1 MPDAYIGKEYTY
13 CTWTDKLAATPDG
26 AKAQPSIEASTAGQE
41 VTPSAA
47 AAAPARHPNKLQTLV
62 RTQSTLM
69 FWSRVRGGLPPQRG
83 KSGRGVRLSELADMM
98 DSGGG
103 GGAGGGGAGN
113 KPGCLM
119 RRSVN
124 LKATRPRTEIRIPPD
139 ENLLS
144 QFVEKTPLDKAIQ
157 CSPSMS
163 EHWVSTE
170 HSEKHSQGVNHVEGG
185 WPKDINAMEPDQ
197 TQRFRKKIE
206 KEEGFVQTVKELGNV
221 MTHCIM
227 QNNAVDIY
235 QDYFDTSSHVA
246 VTESTGKLDTDSDS
260 PSAKIVSTEHSE
272 KHSQGVNH
280 VEGGWPKDINA
291 MEPDQTQRFRKK
303 IEKEEGF
310 VQTVKE
316 LGNVMTHCIMQNNAV
331 DIYQDY
337 FDTSSHVAVTES
349 TGKLDTDS
357 DSPSAKIVAVFK
369 DFSETTA
376 GACGMSGDKRS
387 ACKVSWSPD
396 AGRKLAVAYAVV
408 HFSGVKPD
416 IAKESCVWDID
427 NVSNK
432 LPLPPNMPCTSCPNI
447 ALASGFHLMCLVN
460 TMPENANVPELVLE
474 SKTNLVAL
482 EFNPKDCNILAGGM
496 DKGQVCWWDIRR
508 GPVPVET
515 TPVHVS
521 HTEPVYSLTWI
532 NSKQGTEWFTAAN
545 DGKVS
550 KVALCTRKAKNP
562 AERIL
567 NVYGAHAGPVYAVQR
582 NPSALK
588 NFLTIGDWSA
598 KIWAEDVRDSAIIST
613 KAQPARLIDGC
624 WNPTRPCTFYTANL
638 NGVLDAWDILA
649 YHSKPIFSLQV
660 TFFFFFLE
668 LIFIHFNMMHSQVC
682 DEGLQCIRVEES
694 GHLLAAGSVEGNT
707 YLIQVSE
714 SLNRMSKNERT
725 LMTAVS
731 NPILLLEREAHRE
744 KLLEQRVK
752 EQRVRERS
760 SGRVANN
767 TPGTPGPNHEERFL
781 MPMDHEA
788 MEKAKKDYLSAVK
801 ATIFKL

>member
-1 MPDAYIGKEYTY
+1 MNKAVLVFLVVAVSAVHGYAVNSHQGAAVEQQQYDARDAVRGIRGRGYEILKRAARDLFHTVSEERAKSQASWSQLYKSAYPEIEGRALNPLGSVGMNLAFGLGTLVLGLAGMSFGGSTVARSLKTAYDGIEWRSGLVAMTRDDFLERTFDWMDVKDATCKQRMICEVEQYAADQSTFKTLILKFLRQARNPD
-13 CTWTDKLAATPDG
+13 
-26 AKAQPSIEASTAGQE
+26 Q
-41 VTPSAA
+41 
-47 AAAPARHPNKLQTLV
+47 KLQ
-62 RTQSTLM
+62 SSALM
-69 FWSRVRGGLPPQRG
+69 
-83 KSGRGVRLSELADMM
+83 
-98 DSGGG
+98 
-103 GGAGGGGAGN
+103 
-113 KPGCLM
+113 
-119 RRSVN
+119 
-124 LKATRPRTEIRIPPD
+124 
-139 ENLLS
+139 
-144 QFVEKTPLDKAIQ
+144 
-157 CSPSMS
+157 
-163 EHWVSTE
+163 
-170 HSEKHSQGVNHVEGG
+170 
-185 WPKDINAMEPDQ
+185 
-197 TQRFRKKIE
+197 
-206 KEEGFVQTVKELGNV
+206 
-221 MTHCIM
+221 
-227 QNNAVDIY
+227 
-235 QDYFDTSSHVA
+235 
-246 VTESTGKLDTDSDS
+246 
-260 PSAKIVSTEHSE
+260 
-272 KHSQGVNH
+272 
-280 VEGGWPKDINA
+280 
-291 MEPDQTQRFRKK
+291 
-303 IEKEEGF
+303 
-310 VQTVKE
+310 
-316 LGNVMTHCIMQNNAV
+316 
-331 DIYQDY
+331 
-337 FDTSSHVAVTES
+337 
-349 TGKLDTDS
+349 
-357 DSPSAKIVAVFK
+357 
-369 DFSETTA
+369 
-376 GACGMSGDKRS
+376 
-387 ACKVSWSPD
+387 
-396 AGRKLAVAYAVV
+396 
-408 HFSGVKPD
+408 
-416 IAKESCVWDID
+416 
-427 NVSNK
+427 
-432 LPLPPNMPCTSCPNI
+432 
-447 ALASGFHLMCLVN
+447 
-460 TMPENANVPELVLE
+460 ENANVPELVLE

-545 DGKVS
+545 DGKALWWDSRKLSEPTDVMLFDIRGTKAAAQIENLTCRGPLGAS
-550 KVALCTRKAKNP
+550 CLEYEHTIPTRFMRSHPKLCFMTCFGIRSGKVALCTRKAKNP

-660 TFFFFFLE
+660 
-668 LIFIHFNMMHSQVC
+668 C

-725 LMTAVS
+725 LMTA
-731 NPILLLEREAHRE
+731 LLEREAHRE

-801 ATIFKL
+801 AELEQRTLTEEQALAEIALLESDSRMPQTDDEKILLEATTINLPPGAHELMEIRREAEAILRARGISRGFSTVASSLCAPAIPDTDDEDDGEPIDPNNLITSRQELIDRRNAADKDSDNDDPGLIDR